1 MREICIPC
9 SNLDDIVTRLH
20 GCWSVLKAIQVNA
33 EDDPI
38 VADAIYGAAD
48 LLNSICRDFQAD
60 IDCSEVQ
67 TKKEAVV

>member
-9 SNLDDIVTRLH
+9 SNLDDIVTRLY

-67 TKKEAVV
+67 TEKEAVV